1 MVKPLKY
8 TMSYGVTINKGNY
21 ESARI
26 DYSEEFTSDIPRAV
40 AFDKVKHFVLKRMED
55 EKR

>member
-1 MVKPLKY
+1 MKQLKY
-8 TMSYGVTINKGNY
+8 TMSYGVTVNKGNY

-26 DYSEEFTSDIPRAV
+26 DYSEEFTSDTNRAV